1 MDQDLLHVLRES
13 ALANVKVS
21 NKYLSMN
28 REYYNGNRYFTYALL
43 LQNNK
48 IYVGDT
54 CNIYSRLMSHF
65 EMSESSAKWVKLN
78 GPVKRVLE
86 ITYDAPPGAE
96 NERTLEYADIFGYE
110 NVRGGYHCKIDMSN
124 PPGSL
129 DNFKRGK
136 MSHKFLQRDEIRQIE
151 LDIRAIVSEKIDNKY
166 VTQE

>member
-1 MDQDLLHVLRES
+1 MDHELLQVLRES
-13 ALANVKVS
+13 AIANVRVS
-21 NKYLSMN
+21 NQYKKMD

-54 CNIYSRLMSHF
+54 SNIYSRLMSHF
-65 EMSESSAKWVKLN
+65 EMSESSAKWVKLH

-110 NVRGGYHCKIDMSN
+110 NVRGGYHCKLNMET
-124 PPGSL
+124 PPSRL
-129 DNFKRGK
+129 DDFKRGQMK
-136 MSHKFLQRDEIRQIE
+136 HKFLQRDEIRQIE
-151 LDIRAIVSEKIDNKY
+151 LDIRAIVAEKIDNTF
-166 VTQE
+166 TQE